1 MVMIHENQILMMTRS
16 LSDFSA
22 VISPF
27 RTYPRVCSNSNT
39 TGATC
44 GAGITYPPNII
55 VCTVVFFSF
64 GHSIACP
71 FWLMASN
78 YNIGILRHFLLIFNS
93 HSNLQTSNLY
103 PIYLQMSHPTQFW
116 NGLKKLSYI
125 LTYNKYKVL
134 SEYIVGLVIFMV
146 FIATF
151 NNISALSWRSVLLM
165 KETGIPGENQRPVA
179 SHGQTLNIWVD
190 SCYCYLYIY
199 LYNQLF
205 YRQFRCM

>member
-1 MVMIHENQILMMTRS
+1 MKIKFWWWQEAFQIFRLSFHHSGLIPGFVAIVTRRVPHVEQELLTLRTS
-16 LSDFSA
+16 LSVLLSFFLLA
-22 VISPF
+22 
-27 RTYPRVCSNSNT
+27 
-39 TGATC
+39 
-44 GAGITYPPNII
+44 I
-55 VCTVVFFSF
+55 VLSVLLRFADSD
-64 GHSIACP
+64 
-71 FWLMASN
+71 
-78 YNIGILRHFLLIFNS
+78 YNIGILRHFLLIFDS
-93 HSNLQTSNLY
+93 HSNFQTSNLY

-165 KETGIPGENQRPVA
+165 KETGIPGENHRPVA

-199 LYNQLF
+199 LHNQLF